1 MICVYPSQ
9 TPRNKFGTGRV
20 TAPSILKAEFNEKKL
35 IIKPA
40 SLHRCVHCEKYIMKE
55 KKEKIPL
62 FKTWTQWYVF
72 VIAFLVLLIVSFYF
86 LTKYFA

>member
-1 MICVYPSQ
+1 MEEQ
-9 TPRNKFGTGRV
+9 
-20 TAPSILKAEFNEKKL
+20 
-35 IIKPA
+35 
-40 SLHRCVHCEKYIMKE
+40 
-55 KKEKIPL
+55 KEKIPL